1 VVSGD
6 YDGGLGQAIEEMGRL
21 ADATEG
27 GEPPVGQGVA
37 ADGLLQVTAASG
49 RVRSIEI
56 NSRAMR
62 MPSQDLAEALT
73 EAVNAALADMESK
86 YPTLPIAAID
96 PAALKAELAQAH
108 EDGIRAMRRYTDSI
122 ADALSRFGR

>member
-1 VVSGD
+1 
-6 YDGGLGQAIEEMGRL
+6 
-21 ADATEG
+21 
-27 GEPPVGQGVA
+27 
-37 ADGLLQVTAASG
+37 
-49 RVRSIEI
+49 
-56 NSRAMR
+56 

-108 EDGIRAMRRYTDSI
+108 EDGIRRCGATPIRSPT
-122 ADALSRFGR
+122 RFPGLAGKAGP

>member
-1 VVSGD
+1 MVSGE
-6 YDGGLGQAIEEMGRL
+6 YDGGLAKAIEEMGRL
-21 ADATEG
+21 AEATEG

-49 RVRSIEI
+49 RIRSVEI
-56 NSRAMR
+56 NPRAMR

-73 EAVNAALADMESK
+73 EAVNAALDDMESK

-96 PAALKAELAQAH
+96 PAALKVQLEHARE
-108 EDGIRAMRRYTDSI
+108 EGIREMRRYADSI
-122 ADALSRFGR
+122 NDALSRFGR